1 MILLNIK
8 INQFY
13 KISKNLNV
21 IKSTVRFN
29 SNDLIQNNK
38 IKLFDQE
45 YQADE
50 WTNITKNIHDK
61 LNRNLLHQRH
71 HPLNHLAN
79 KIKYFFYKNY
89 VNRSGTPLFSIFDQF
104 KPIVTIDQNFDRLF
118 LIFNDQYICKLNVY
132 FII

>member
-8 INQFY
+8 TRHFFT
-13 KISKNLNV
+13 KSKNLN
-21 IKSTVRFN
+21 ITKSTVRFN

-45 YQADE
+45 YQTDE
-50 WTNITKNIHDK
+50 WTNITRNIHEK
-61 LNRNLLHQRH
+61 LNRNLLHQKY

-89 VNRSGTPLFSIFDQF
+89 VNRSGTPLFSIYDQF
-104 KPIVTIDQNFDRLF
+104 KPIVTVDQNFDRF
-118 LIFNDQYICKLNVY
+118 LLVF
-132 FII
+132 